1 MSAAEQP
8 GSPASARVVSLWRE
22 GARATGLRLEV
33 DAPWRAAHRRP
44 GQYVL
49 VGPTGALAGGQTVV
63 PLAIASAPGRP
74 VELLLGD
81 EARDLVRPRVGD
93 TLPLSAPAGAGFVLD
108 DARGQELLVFAIGT
122 AASAA
127 RALVDGVVAERA
139 AYGRVRLYLG
149 AHTLEE
155 HFYRGDDARWTE
167 AGVEVVRAVSKPW
180 IQALFLAGDHPA
192 TGARAFAVGHAGL
205 VAGVR
210 EAIAARGLD
219 PASLG
224 LNV

>member
-1 MSAAEQP
+1 MSAASQEP
-8 GSPASARVVSLWRE
+8 GSPAAAPLGTARIAALWRE
-22 GARATGLRLEV
+22 SARATGLRLEV
-33 DAPWRAAHRRP
+33 EPPWLAAHLRP
-44 GQYVL
+44 GQYVR
-49 VGPTGALAGGQTVV
+49 VGAAGV
-63 PLAIASAPGRP
+63 PLAIASAPGQP

-81 EARDLVRPRVGD
+81 EARGFVSPRVGD
-93 TLPLSAPAGAGFVLD
+93 TLPISAPEGAGFALD

-127 RALVDGVVAERA
+127 RALVDTIVADRA

-155 HFYRGDDARWTE
+155 HFYRGEDARWTA

-180 IQALFLAGDHPA
+180 IQALFLAADRPA
-192 TGARAFAVGHAGL
+192 TGARAFAVGHQAL